1 MSRRHRQ
8 RQRQR
13 RRIRLYLNFRSLL
26 PFIVIGISCLLLSGG
41 SALASASAPASSSPT
56 VANEEDATTADTFQT
71 INVALSP
78 LQLRIDGKLYTDVE
92 ELDKAKNVLTHAFF
106 RLLRSH
112 YGACLDHVNL
122 QLSLEQAKSMPSTVT
137 DQDEDGRSSDG
148 PVVKSDDETAKQ
160 QQDRNEAILTAEAT
174 ATLHCK
180 TVDMPA
186 LSIEDIDEI
195 IGRSNETF
203 KHVASIVFTS
213 PSSSD
218 NLYHSLVRIAFNA
231 SDSRGLPTSPHSNS
245 DNADPITIS
254 SNRKLDVDDKDSS
267 DISTTRALES
277 EVTCV
282 PQVTGRVKLMR
293 GEFICSTSL
302 EYSFGLTQKGDLS
315 LLRSGE
321 TIWSVSVIVLL
332 PAY

>member
-8 RQRQR
+8 KQR
-13 RRIRLYLNFRSLL
+13 RRIRLHLNFRSLL
-26 PFIVIGISCLLLSGG
+26 PFVVIGMSCRLLSGG
-41 SALASASAPASSSPT
+41 SALASASAPASSSPN
-56 VANEEDATTADTFQT
+56 VANEEDTATGDTFQT
-71 INVALSP
+71 VNVPLSP
-78 LQLRIDGKLYTDVE
+78 LQLRIDGKLHTDVE
-92 ELDKAKNVLTHAFF
+92 ELDKAKEFLTHAFF

-137 DQDEDGRSSDG
+137 DQDENGRSSDG
-148 PVVKSDDETAKQ
+148 TAVKSGDETAKQ
-160 QQDRNEAILTAEAT
+160 QQDRNEAILIAEAT

-186 LSIEDIDEI
+186 LSIKDIDEI
-195 IGRSNETF
+195 IGRSNDTF
-203 KHVASIVFTS
+203 HHVASIVFTS

-231 SDSRGLPTSPHSNS
+231 SDSRGLPTSLHSNG

-267 DISTTRALES
+267 DTSTRALES

-282 PQVTGRVKLMR
+282 PQVSGRVKLMR

-315 LLRSGE
+315 LLRNGE
-321 TIWSVSVIVLL
+321 TIWSVSAIVLL